1 MRHQKA
7 GRKLNRDSSHR
18 VSMLRNM
25 VTSFLGNERIET
37 TDAKAKEL
45 QKLAEKMITLG
56 KQGSLHARRNALAV
70 IKDRKIV
77 KKLFEDIAPRF
88 QDRQGGYT
96 RIFKAGHRP
105 GDGAL
110 LSVIELT
117 TKVSSTDKE
126 KSKTKGKA
134 SKPKSVSKKRGPS
147 RESSPAEGE
156 KGARLSRKERPKK
169 EEETK

>member
-1 MRHQKA
+1 MF
-7 GRKLNRDSSHR
+7 
-18 VSMLRNM
+18 RNM
-25 VTSFLGNERIET
+25 VTSFFGNERIET

-105 GDGAL
+105 GDGAF

-117 TKVSSTDKE
+117 TKASSTDKG
-126 KSKTKGKA
+126 KTKTKEKA
-134 SKPKSVSKKRGPS
+134 STSKSVSKKKKPS
-147 RESSPAEGE
+147 KKSSPKGE
-156 KGARLSRKERPKK
+156 KGKKLSKEKGPGEGAK
-169 EEETK
+169 TK

>member
-7 GRKLNRDSSHR
+7 GRKLGRESSHR

-25 VTSFLGNERIET
+25 VTSFFGDERIET

-45 QKLAEKMITLG
+45 QKLVEKMITLG
-56 KQGSLHARRNALAV
+56 KQGNLHARRYALAV

-96 RIFKAGHRP
+96 RIFKAGYRP

-110 LSVIELT
+110 LNVIELT
-117 TKVSSTDKE
+117 TKTSSDGKRKAETKE
-126 KSKTKGKA
+126 KASISKSVYKKKGPSKT
-134 SKPKSVSKKRGPS
+134 
-147 RESSPAEGE
+147 SSPKGE
-156 KGARLSRKERPKK
+156 KGKKISREKGPKEGK
-169 EEETK
+169 ETK

>member
-1 MRHQKA
+1 MRHRKA
-7 GRKLNRDSSHR
+7 GRKLGRDSPHR
-18 VSMLRNM
+18 ISMLRNM
-25 VTSFLGNERIET
+25 VTSFFGDERIET

-45 QKLAEKMITLG
+45 QKFAEKMVTLG

-117 TKVSSTDKE
+117 TKASSTDKG
-126 KSKTKGKA
+126 KTKTKEKA
-134 SKPKSVSKKRGPS
+134 STAKSVSKKKKPSKKSSPKGERGKKIS
-147 RESSPAEGE
+147 REKDPEEG
-156 KGARLSRKERPKK
+156 K
-169 EEETK
+169 ETK

>member
-7 GRKLNRDSSHR
+7 GRKLGRDSSHR
-18 VSMLRNM
+18 ISMLRNM
-25 VTSFLGNERIET
+25 VTSFFGKERIET
-37 TDAKAKEL
+37 TDAKAKEV

-56 KQGSLHARRNALAV
+56 KRSSLHARRNALSV
-70 IKDRKIV
+70 MKDRKIV

-117 TKVSSTDKE
+117 TKAPSTDKG
-126 KSKTKGKA
+126 KAKTKKKA
-134 SKPKSVSKKRGPS
+134 STSKSVSKKKGPTTKPLS
-147 RESSPAEGE
+147 KGE
-156 KGARLSRKERPKK
+156 KGKRLSRARDPGEG
-169 EEETK
+169 EGTK

>member
-7 GRKLNRDSSHR
+7 GRKLGRDSPHR
-18 VSMLRNM
+18 VSMFRNM
-25 VTSFLGNERIET
+25 VTSFFGNERIET

-88 QDRQGGYT
+88 QNRQGGCT

-117 TKVSSTDKE
+117 TKASSIDKGKRKTKE
-126 KSKTKGKA
+126 KA
-134 SKPKSVSKKRGPS
+134 STSKSVSKKKKPS
-147 RESSPAEGE
+147 KKSSPKGE
-156 KGARLSRKERPKK
+156 
-169 EEETK
+169 

>member
-1 MRHQKA
+1 
-7 GRKLNRDSSHR
+7 
-18 VSMLRNM
+18 MLRNM
-25 VTSFLGNERIET
+25 VTSFLGDERIET

-56 KQGSLHARRNALAV
+56 KRGSLHARRNALAV
-70 IKDRKIV
+70 IRDRKIV

-117 TKVSSTDKE
+117 TKGPSTDKG
-126 KSKTKGKA
+126 KTKTKERA
-134 SKPKSVSKKRGPS
+134 SASKSVSKKKGPGKK
-147 RESSPAEGE
+147 SSPRGE
-156 KGARLSRKERPKK
+156 KGKGLLRGKGPGEGEGKK
-169 EEETK
+169 

>member
-1 MRHQKA
+1 MRHHKA
-7 GRKLNRDSSHR
+7 GRKLGRQSSHR

-25 VTSFLGNERIET
+25 VTSFFDDERIET

-45 QKLAEKMITLG
+45 RKLAEKMITLG
-56 KQGSLHARRNALAV
+56 KQGSLHARRHALAV
-70 IKDRKIV
+70 IKDRNVV

-88 QDRQGGYT
+88 EERQGGYT

-117 TKVSSTDKE
+117 AKPPPAKKE
-126 KSKTKGKA
+126 KAKTKKKASRPKSASKKKEPSKT
-134 SKPKSVSKKRGPS
+134 
-147 RESSPAEGE
+147 SPAKGE
-156 KGARLSRKERPKK
+156 KKEKLSTKK
-169 EEETK
+169 GPQEAEKTK

>member
-7 GRKLNRDSSHR
+7 GRKLGRDSPHR
-18 VSMLRNM
+18 ISMLRNM
-25 VTSFLGNERIET
+25 VTSFFGNERIET

-56 KQGSLHARRNALAV
+56 RQGSLHARRNALAV

-88 QDRQGGYT
+88 QNRQGGYT

-117 TKVSSTDKE
+117 TKASSIDKGKRKTKE
-126 KSKTKGKA
+126 KA
-134 SKPKSVSKKRGPS
+134 STSKSVSKKKKPS
-147 RESSPAEGE
+147 KKSSP
-156 KGARLSRKERPKK
+156 K
-169 EEETK
+169 EE

>member
-1 MRHQKA
+1 
-7 GRKLNRDSSHR
+7 
-18 VSMLRNM
+18 MLRNM
-25 VTSFLGNERIET
+25 VTSFFGDERVET

-45 QKLAEKMITLG
+45 QKIAEKMITLG
-56 KQGSLHARRNALAV
+56 KRGSLHARRNALTV

-117 TKVSSTDKE
+117 TKEPSAGKRKTKAKE
-126 KSKTKGKA
+126 KASTSKSA
-134 SKPKSVSKKRGPS
+134 SKKKGPSKK
-147 RESSPAEGE
+147 SSPKGE
-156 KGARLSRKERPKK
+156 KGKRLSREKGPGEG
-169 EEETK
+169 EETK

>member
-7 GRKLNRDSSHR
+7 GRKLGRESAHR

-25 VTSFLGNERIET
+25 VTSFFSDERIET

-45 QKLAEKMITLG
+45 RRVAEKMITLG
-56 KQGSLHARRNALAV
+56 KRGSLEARRHALAV
-70 IKDRKIV
+70 IKDKKVV

-96 RIFKAGHRP
+96 RIFKSGHRP

-110 LSVIELT
+110 VSVIALIPT
-117 TKVSSTDKE
+117 SSSPDKG
-126 KSKTKGKA
+126 KTKTKGKPSKSA
-134 SKPKSVSKKRGPS
+134 SKKKGS
-147 RESSPAEGE
+147 GKTSPPEGE
-156 KGARLSRKERPKK
+156 RGKRVPRKKGQG
-169 EEETK
+169 TT

>member
-7 GRKLNRDSSHR
+7 GRKLGRNSPHR
-18 VSMLRNM
+18 ISMLRNM
-25 VTSFLGNERIET
+25 VTSFFGNERIET

-96 RIFKAGHRP
+96 RTFKAGHRP

-117 TKVSSTDKE
+117 TKASSTDKG
-126 KSKTKGKA
+126 KTKTKEKA
-134 SKPKSVSKKRGPS
+134 STSKSVSKKKKPTKK
-147 RESSPAEGE
+147 SSPKGE
-156 KGARLSRKERPKK
+156 KGKKISKEKGHGEGAK
-169 EEETK
+169 TK

>member
-7 GRKLNRDSSHR
+7 GRKLGRDSSHR
-18 VSMLRNM
+18 ISMLRNM
-25 VTSFLGNERIET
+25 VTSFFEGERIET

-45 QKLAEKMITLG
+45 RKLAEKMITLG
-56 KQGSLHARRNALAV
+56 KQGSLHARRNALGV
-70 IKDRKIV
+70 IRDKKVV

-105 GDGAL
+105 GDAAL

-117 TKVSSTDKE
+117 TKVSPPD
-126 KSKTKGKA
+126 KGKA
-134 SKPKSVSKKRGPS
+134 KTKKKTPSSKTVSKKKGPTKKS
-147 RESSPAEGE
+147 TPEEKKGE
-156 KGARLSRKERPKK
+156 KGSRKKGSKK
-169 EEETK
+169 GKETK

>member
-7 GRKLNRDSSHR
+7 GRKLGRDSPHR
-18 VSMLRNM
+18 ISMLRNM
-25 VTSFLGNERIET
+25 VTSFFGNERIET

-56 KQGSLHARRNALAV
+56 RQGSLHARRNALAV

-88 QDRQGGYT
+88 QNRQGGYT

-117 TKVSSTDKE
+117 TKASSIDKGKTKTKE
-126 KSKTKGKA
+126 KA
-134 SKPKSVSKKRGPS
+134 STSKSVSKKKKPS
-147 RESSPAEGE
+147 KKSSPKGE
-156 KGARLSRKERPKK
+156 KGKKVSKEKGPGEGAK
-169 EEETK
+169 TK

>member
-7 GRKLNRDSSHR
+7 GRKLGRESSHR

-25 VTSFLGNERIET
+25 VTSFFDDERIET

-45 QKLAEKMITLG
+45 RKLAEKMITLG
-56 KQGSLHARRNALAV
+56 KQGSLHARRRALAV
-70 IKDRKIV
+70 IKDRKVV

-88 QDRQGGYT
+88 QERQGGYT
-96 RIFKAGHRP
+96 RIFKAGYRP

-117 TKVSSTDKE
+117 SKASSTK
-126 KSKTKGKA
+126 KGKA
-134 SKPKSVSKKRGPS
+134 KTKEKASISKSASRKKEPS
-147 RESSPAEGE
+147 RTSPAEG
-156 KGARLSRKERPKK
+156 KE
-169 EEETK
+169 T

>member
-1 MRHQKA
+1 
-7 GRKLNRDSSHR
+7 
-18 VSMLRNM
+18 MLRNM
-25 VTSFLGNERIET
+25 VTSFLGEERIET

-56 KQGSLHARRNALAV
+56 KRGNLHARRNALAV

-77 KKLFEDIAPRF
+77 KKLFEDIALRF

-105 GDGAL
+105 GDGAF

-117 TKVSSTDKE
+117 TKVSPTDKG
-126 KSKTKGKA
+126 KTRAAGRA
-134 SKPKSVSKKRGPS
+134 STPKSVSKKKIS
-147 RESSPAEGE
+147 SKKSSPKGE
-156 KGARLSRKERPKK
+156 KGKRLSKEKGPGKG
-169 EEETK
+169 EETK

>member
-1 MRHQKA
+1 
-7 GRKLNRDSSHR
+7 
-18 VSMLRNM
+18 MLRNM
-25 VTSFLGNERIET
+25 VTSFFGDERIET

-45 QKLAEKMITLG
+45 RKLAEKMITLG

-117 TKVSSTDKE
+117 TKASSTDKG
-126 KSKTKGKA
+126 KAKTKEKA
-134 SKPKSVSKKRGPS
+134 SKSKSVSKKEGPS
-147 RESSPAEGE
+147 KKSPSKGDKGKGSSREKDPGEG
-156 KGARLSRKERPKK
+156 KR
-169 EEETK
+169 

>member
-1 MRHQKA
+1 MRHRKA
-7 GRKLNRDSSHR
+7 GRKLGRESSHR

-25 VTSFLGNERIET
+25 VTSFFGDERIET

-45 QKLAEKMITLG
+45 RKLVEKMITLG
-56 KQGSLHARRNALAV
+56 KQGNLHARRYALAV

-77 KKLFEDIAPRF
+77 KKLFEDIGPRF

-96 RIFKAGHRP
+96 RIFKAGYRP

-117 TKVSSTDKE
+117 TKTSSADKGKTKTKE
-126 KSKTKGKA
+126 KA
-134 SKPKSVSKKRGPS
+134 STSKSVSKKKGHS
-147 RESSPAEGE
+147 RKSPPKGE
-156 KGARLSRKERPKK
+156 KGKQLSREEGPGKGKEAK
-169 EEETK
+169 

>member
-7 GRKLNRDSSHR
+7 GRKLGRDSSHR
-18 VSMLRNM
+18 ISMLRNM
-25 VTSFLGNERIET
+25 VTSFFGNERIET

-105 GDGAL
+105 GDGAF

-117 TKVSSTDKE
+117 TKASSTDKG
-126 KSKTKGKA
+126 KTKTKEKA
-134 SKPKSVSKKRGPS
+134 STSKSVSKKKKPS
-147 RESSPAEGE
+147 KKSSPKGE
-156 KGARLSRKERPKK
+156 KGKKLSKEKSPGEGAKK
-169 EEETK
+169 K

>member
-7 GRKLNRDSSHR
+7 GRKLSRDSSHR

-25 VTSFLGNERIET
+25 VTSFLSDERIET

-45 QKLAEKMITLG
+45 RKLAEKMITLG
-56 KQGSLHARRNALAV
+56 KRGGLHARRNALSV

-96 RIFKAGHRP
+96 RIFKAGNRP

-117 TKVSSTDKE
+117 TKASSTDKG
-126 KSKTKGKA
+126 KPKTKEKA
-134 SKPKSVSKKRGPS
+134 SKSKSVSKKRGSS
-147 RESSPAEGE
+147 RESSPTEGD
-156 KGARLSRKERPKK
+156 KGGTLSRKERPKK
-169 EEETK
+169 GEETK